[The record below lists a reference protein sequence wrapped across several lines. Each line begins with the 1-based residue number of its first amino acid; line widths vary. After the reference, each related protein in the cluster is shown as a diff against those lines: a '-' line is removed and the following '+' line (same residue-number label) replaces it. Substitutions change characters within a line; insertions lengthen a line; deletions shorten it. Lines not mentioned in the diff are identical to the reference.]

1 MVAQQGTLN
10 FSGDDIYMVLS
21 LPASAFGKLD
31 EDSDGR
37 LSMEEFA
44 KYRADI
50 VSAVQGF
57 VSLSDKTGAVPLQ
70 GMMVSPVT
78 PHDDP
83 KAPADQVIVMGRY
96 SLENTVGELSFRVT
110 AYGIQPETQSLK
122 ITAIRK
128 STTQKQVFSLS
139 PGSPEVVIEFR

>member
-139 PGSPEVVIEFR
+139 PGSPELVLEFR

>member
-31 EDSDGR
+31 DDSDGR

-44 KYRADI
+44 KHRADI

-83 KAPADQVIVMGRY
+83 KAPAEQVIVMGRY
-96 SLENTVGELSFRVT
+96 SLENSVGELSFRVT
-110 AYGIQPETQSLK
+110 AYGNQPETQSLK